1 MATTTLS
8 PAPAR
13 AVSASR
19 VRRRPTVTAVLTWI
33 VAGLFAAVL
42 LAVLASVVV
51 TSLSTSWGGGWLP
64 NGFTFGWFR
73 QAWDTPG
80 LATSIEV
87 TFEVAIADVLIA
99 LLIGVPA
106 GYVLARKKF
115 PGRNAIMLFTLL
127 PVILP
132 PLTYAV
138 QLAALMYRLGIGGT
152 LLSVVL
158 VNLVPILPLVILIT
172 VPFVEQ
178 ISPDV
183 EHAAKVF
190 GADNLR
196 LFSRVLVP
204 LLTPGIVA
212 AGLLSL
218 VRVLGSFELTFFV
231 SGARTQTLV
240 VTIFGALSDPGGPP
254 PALTAAMTVFYMA
267 IALLG
272 LIVSLRFANPAQTL
286 ARPNHRGSRLTAP
299 LSHRTS

>member
-1 MATTTLS
+1 MSSTTLA
-8 PAPAR
+8 PAPAIGASAR
-13 AVSASR
+13 AAG
-19 VRRRPTVTAVLTWI
+19 RRRPTVTAVLTWI
-33 VAGLFAAVL
+33 VAGLFGATL
-42 LAVLASVVV
+42 LAVLASVIV
-51 TSLSTSWGGGWLP
+51 SAFATSWGGGWLP
-64 NGFTFGWFR
+64 DGLTWSWFQ
-73 QAWDTPG
+73 QAWHTPG
-80 LATSIEV
+80 LADSIKV

-99 LLIGVPA
+99 LAIGVPA

-115 PGRNAIMLFTLL
+115 PGRNVIMLFALL

-152 LLSVVL
+152 LLAVVL

-190 GADNLR
+190 GANNLQ

-204 LLTPGIVA
+204 LLMPGIVA
-212 AGLLSL
+212 AGVLSL

-231 SGARTQTLV
+231 SGANTQTLV
-240 VTIFGALSDPGGPP
+240 VTIFGALADPGGPP

-272 LIVSLRFANPAQTL
+272 LLVSLRFANPAQTL
-286 ARPNHRGSRLTAP
+286 ARPNHRAA
-299 LSHRTS
+299 

>member
-1 MATTTLS
+1 MSATTRTAAS
-8 PAPAR
+8 ASAPAADPAGAPR
-13 AVSASR
+13 S
-19 VRRRPTVTAVLTWI
+19 RPTVTAVLTWT
-33 VAGLFAAVL
+33 AGGLFAAIL
-42 LAVLASVVV
+42 LAVLASVIV
-51 TSLSTSWGGGWLP
+51 TSLSTSWGGGWAP
-64 NGFTFGWFR
+64 DGYTFAWFR
-73 QAWDTPG
+73 QAWETPG
-80 LATSIEV
+80 LVRSIEV
-87 TFEVAIADVLIA
+87 TFEVAAADVAAA

-106 GYVLARKKF
+106 GYVLARKRF
-115 PGRNAIMLFTLL
+115 PGRDAIMLFTLL
-127 PVILP
+127 PVVLP

-152 LLSVVL
+152 LLSVIL

-172 VPFVEQ
+172 IPFVEQ

-183 EHAAKVF
+183 EHAARVF

-212 AGLLSL
+212 AGVLSL

-267 IALLG
+267 IALVG
-272 LIVSLRFANPAQTL
+272 LLISLRFANPAQTL
-286 ARPNHRGSRLTAP
+286 ARPA
-299 LSHRTS
+299 HRTL

>member
-1 MATTTLS
+1 MATMTL
-8 PAPAR
+8 APALGL
-13 AVSASR
+13 A
-19 VRRRPTVTAVLTWI
+19 RRRATVTAVLTWL
-33 VAGLFAAVL
+33 VAGLFAATL
-42 LAVLASVVV
+42 LAVLVSVIV
-51 TSLSTSWGGGWLP
+51 TALSTSWGGSWLP
-64 NGFTFGWFR
+64 SGFTFSWFG

-80 LATSIEV
+80 LANSIAV
-87 TFEVAIADVLIA
+87 TFEVAVADVAIA
-99 LLIGVPA
+99 LLVGVPA

-115 PGRNAIMLFTLL
+115 PGRNVIMLFALL

-138 QLAALMYRLGIGGT
+138 QLAALMYRVGIGGT
-152 LLSVVL
+152 LLSVIL

-196 LFSRVLVP
+196 LFTRVLVP
-204 LLTPGIVA
+204 LLMPGIVA
-212 AGLLSL
+212 AGVLSL

-272 LIVSLRFANPAQTL
+272 LVISLRFANPAQTL
-286 ARPNHRGSRLTAP
+286 AR
-299 LSHRTS
+299 RTL

>member
-1 MATTTLS
+1 MASTTFA
-8 PAPAR
+8 APA
-13 AVSASR
+13 ASR
-19 VRRRPTVTAVLTWI
+19 FARRRVTVTAVLTWTL
-33 VAGLFAAVL
+33 AGLFAATL
-42 LAVLASVVV
+42 LAVLASVIV
-51 TSLSTSWGGGWLP
+51 TALSTSWGGSWLP
-64 NGFTFGWFR
+64 SGYTLSWFR
-73 QAWDTPG
+73 KAWDTPG
-80 LATSIEV
+80 LANSIGV
-87 TFEVAIADVLIA
+87 TFEVAVADVAIA
-99 LLIGVPA
+99 LLAGVPA

-115 PGRNAIMLFTLL
+115 PGRNVIMLFALL

-138 QLAALMYRLGIGGT
+138 QIAALMYRLGIGGT
-152 LLSVVL
+152 LLSVIL

-196 LFSRVLVP
+196 LFTRVLVP
-204 LLTPGIVA
+204 LLVPGIVA
-212 AGLLSL
+212 AGVLSL

-231 SGARTQTLV
+231 SGAQTQTLV

-254 PALTAAMTVFYMA
+254 AGLTAAMTVFYMA

-272 LIVSLRFANPAQTL
+272 LMISLWFANPAQTL
-286 ARPNHRGSRLTAP
+286 AQPARHTI
-299 LSHRTS
+299 

>member
-1 MATTTLS
+1 MATTTLAPTS
-8 PAPAR
+8 APAAR
-13 AVSASR
+13 APGFS
-19 VRRRPTVTAVLTWI
+19 RPTVTAVLTWT

-42 LAVLASVVV
+42 LAVLISVIV
-51 TSLSTSWGGGWLP
+51 TALSTSWGGTWLP
-64 NGFTFGWFR
+64 SGYTLSWFR
-73 QAWDTPG
+73 HAWDTPG
-80 LATSIEV
+80 LANSIAV
-87 TFEVAIADVLIA
+87 TFEVAIADVAIA
-99 LLIGVPA
+99 LLVGVPA
-106 GYVLARKKF
+106 GYVVARKKF
-115 PGRNAIMLFTLL
+115 PGRNAIMLFALL

-183 EHAAKVF
+183 EQAAKVF

-196 LFSRVLVP
+196 LFTRVLVP

-212 AGLLSL
+212 AGVLSL

-231 SGARTQTLV
+231 SGATTQTLV

-254 PALTAAMTVFYMA
+254 AALTAAMTVFYMA

-272 LIVSLRFANPAQTL
+272 LVISLRFANPAHTL
-286 ARPNHRGSRLTAP
+286 AQPAR
-299 LSHRTS
+299 RTL

>member
-1 MATTTLS
+1 MATTTLA
-8 PAPAR
+8 PAPRFA
-13 AVSASR
+13 
-19 VRRRPTVTAVLTWI
+19 RRRATVTGVLTWT

-42 LAVLASVVV
+42 LAVLASVIV
-51 TSLSTSWGGGWLP
+51 TALSTSWGGSWLP
-64 NGFTFGWFR
+64 NGLTFSWFR
-73 QAWDTPG
+73 QAWQTPG
-80 LATSIEV
+80 LANSIAV
-87 TFEVAIADVLIA
+87 TFEVAIADVAIA
-99 LLIGVPA
+99 LVAGVPA

-115 PGRNAIMLFTLL
+115 PGRNAIMIFALL

-152 LLSVVL
+152 LISVIL

-178 ISPDV
+178 IPPDV

-196 LFSRVLVP
+196 LFTRILVP
-204 LLTPGIVA
+204 LLMPGIVA
-212 AGLLSL
+212 AGVLSL

-254 PALTAAMTVFYMA
+254 PALTAAMTVFYMT

-272 LIVSLRFANPAQTL
+272 LVISLRFANPAQTL
-286 ARPNHRGSRLTAP
+286 AR
-299 LSHRTS
+299 RTL

>member
-1 MATTTLS
+1 MSATTHTAA
-8 PAPAR
+8 PAPAPAADPAGAPR
-13 AVSASR
+13 S
-19 VRRRPTVTAVLTWI
+19 RPTVTAVLTWT
-33 VAGLFAAVL
+33 AGGLFAAIL
-42 LAVLASVVV
+42 LAVLASVIV
-51 TSLSTSWGGGWLP
+51 TSLSTSWGGGWAPDGYTLD
-64 NGFTFGWFR
+64 WFR
-73 QAWDTPG
+73 QAWETPG
-80 LATSIEV
+80 LVRSIEV
-87 TFEVAIADVLIA
+87 TFEVAAADVAAA

-106 GYVLARKKF
+106 GYVLARKRF
-115 PGRNAIMLFTLL
+115 PGRDAIMLFTLL

-152 LLSVVL
+152 LLSVIL

-172 VPFVEQ
+172 IPFVEQ

-183 EHAAKVF
+183 EHAARVF

-204 LLTPGIVA
+204 LLAPGIVA
-212 AGLLSL
+212 AGVLSL

-267 IALLG
+267 IALVG
-272 LIVSLRFANPAQTL
+272 LLISLRFANPAQTL
-286 ARPNHRGSRLTAP
+286 ARPA
-299 LSHRTS
+299 HRTL

>member
-1 MATTTLS
+1 MTSTTLA
-8 PAPAR
+8 PVPVPKTEAPA
-13 AVSASR
+13 AA
-19 VRRRPTVTAVLTWI
+19 RRRPTVTAVLTWI
-33 VAGLFAAVL
+33 VAGVFAATLLSVL
-42 LAVLASVVV
+42 VSVIV
-51 TSLSTSWGGGWLP
+51 TSLGTSWGGSWLP
-64 NGFTFGWFR
+64 GGWTLDWFR
-73 QAWDTPG
+73 QAWHTPG
-80 LATSIEV
+80 LAQSIEV
-87 TFEVAIADVLIA
+87 TFEVAIVDVLVA
-99 LLIGVPA
+99 LAIGVPA

-115 PGRNAIMLFTLL
+115 PGRNAILLFALL

-132 PLTYAV
+132 SLTYAV

-152 LLSVVL
+152 LLSVIL

-183 EHAAKVF
+183 ENAAKVF
-190 GADNLR
+190 GANNLQ
-196 LFSRVLVP
+196 LFGRVLVP

-212 AGLLSL
+212 AGVLSL

-231 SGARTQTLV
+231 SGAKTQTLV

-272 LIVSLRFANPAQTL
+272 LLVSLRFANPAQTL
-286 ARPNHRGSRLTAP
+286 ARPNHRS
-299 LSHRTS
+299 

>member
-1 MATTTLS
+1 MATTTFAPT
-8 PAPAR
+8 PAPA
-13 AVSASR
+13 ASASR
-19 VRRRPTVTAVLTWI
+19 LACRRPTVTAVLTWLA
-33 VAGLFAAVL
+33 AGLFAATL
-42 LAVLASVVV
+42 LAVLISVIV
-51 TSLSTSWGGGWLP
+51 TALATSWGGTWLP
-64 NGFTFGWFR
+64 SGYTLAWFR
-73 QAWDTPG
+73 EAWDAPG
-80 LATSIEV
+80 LANSIAV
-87 TFEVAIADVLIA
+87 TFEVAVADVAIA
-99 LLIGVPA
+99 LLVGVPA

-115 PGRNAIMLFTLL
+115 PGRNVIMLFALL

-152 LLSVVL
+152 LLSVIL

-212 AGLLSL
+212 AGVLGL

-231 SGARTQTLV
+231 SGAKTQTLV

-254 PALTAAMTVFYMA
+254 AALTAAMTVFYMA

-272 LIVSLRFANPAQTL
+272 LMISLRFANPAQTL
-286 ARPNHRGSRLTAP
+286 AQPARHAF
-299 LSHRTS
+299 

>member
-1 MATTTLS
+1 MTTTALE
-8 PAPAR
+8 PAPA
-13 AVSASR
+13 SAPTTIATTSR
-19 VRRRPTVTAVLTWI
+19 RGRPTVTAVLTWL
-33 VAGLFAAVL
+33 VGGLFAATL
-42 LAVLASVVV
+42 LAVLASVIV
-51 TSLSTSWGGGWLP
+51 TALSTSWGGGWLP
-64 NGFTFGWFR
+64 DGFTFSWFR
-73 QAWDTPG
+73 QAWNTPG
-80 LATSIEV
+80 LTRSISV
-87 TFEVAIADVLIA
+87 TFEVAIADVVAA

-115 PGRNAIMLFTLL
+115 PGRNAILLFALL

-138 QLAALMYRLGIGGT
+138 QLAALMYRLGIGGS
-152 LLSVVL
+152 LLSVIL

-183 EHAAKVF
+183 EHAARVF
-190 GADNLR
+190 GADSLR
-196 LFSRVLVP
+196 LFSKVLVP

-212 AGLLSL
+212 AGVLSL

-231 SGARTQTLV
+231 SGAKTQTLV

-272 LIVSLRFANPAQTL
+272 LMISLRFANPAQTL
-286 ARPNHRGSRLTAP
+286 ARPARRSL
-299 LSHRTS
+299 

>member
-1 MATTTLS
+1 MATATM
-8 PAPAR
+8 APALGF
-13 AVSASR
+13 
-19 VRRRPTVTAVLTWI
+19 VRRRATVTAVLTWL
-33 VAGLFAAVL
+33 VAGLFAVVL
-42 LAVLASVVV
+42 LAVLVSVIV
-51 TSLSTSWGGGWLP
+51 TALSTSWGGTWLP
-64 NGFTFGWFR
+64 GGFTFSWFG
-73 QAWDTPG
+73 QAWHTPG
-80 LATSIEV
+80 LANSIAV
-87 TFEVAIADVLIA
+87 TFEVAAADVVIA

-115 PGRNAIMLFTLL
+115 PGRNAIMLIVLL

-152 LLSVVL
+152 LISVIL
-158 VNLVPILPLVILIT
+158 VNLVPILPLVVLIT

-178 ISPDV
+178 IPPDV

-190 GADNLR
+190 GAGNLR

-204 LLTPGIVA
+204 LLMPGIVA
-212 AGLLSL
+212 AGVLSL

-272 LIVSLRFANPAQTL
+272 LVISLRFANPAQTL
-286 ARPNHRGSRLTAP
+286 ARRSL
-299 LSHRTS
+299 

>member
-1 MATTTLS
+1 MSTTTLA
-8 PAPAR
+8 PAPTPARTAPAR
-13 AVSASR
+13 ASGR
-19 VRRRPTVTAVLTWI
+19 PRPTVTAVLTWI
-33 VAGLFAAVL
+33 VAGLFAATLLSVL
-42 LAVLASVVV
+42 VSVII
-51 TSLSTSWGGGWLP
+51 TAFSTSWGGGWLP
-64 NGFTFGWFR
+64 NGFTGSWVR
-73 QAWDTPG
+73 QAWNTPG
-80 LATSIEV
+80 LTRSIAV

-99 LLIGVPA
+99 LLLGVPA

-115 PGRNAIMLFTLL
+115 PGRNAIMLFALL

-132 PLTYAV
+132 PLTYTV

-152 LLSVVL
+152 LVSVIL
-158 VNLVPILPLVILIT
+158 VNLVPVLPLVILIT

-190 GADNLR
+190 GANNLR

-212 AGLLSL
+212 AGVLSL

-231 SGARTQTLV
+231 SGATTQTLV

-267 IALLG
+267 IALIG
-272 LIVSLRFANPAQTL
+272 LLVSLRFANPAQTL
-286 ARPNHRGSRLTAP
+286 ARPG
-299 LSHRTS
+299 HRTP

>member
-1 MATTTLS
+1 MATTT
-8 PAPAR
+8 PAPAPR
-13 AVSASR
+13 HP
-19 VRRRPTVTAVLTWI
+19 RRRATVTGVLTWL
-33 VAGLFAAVL
+33 VAGLFAATL
-42 LAVLASVVV
+42 LAVLVSVIV
-51 TSLSTSWGGGWLP
+51 TALSTSWGGSWLP
-64 NGFTFGWFR
+64 GGFTLSWFR

-80 LATSIEV
+80 VANSIAV
-87 TFEVAIADVLIA
+87 TFEVAVADVAIA
-99 LLIGVPA
+99 LLVGVPA
-106 GYVLARKKF
+106 GYVLARGRF
-115 PGRNAIMLFTLL
+115 PGRNAILIFALL

-152 LLSVVL
+152 LLSVIL

-178 ISPDV
+178 ISPEV

-196 LFSRVLVP
+196 LFARVLVP

-212 AGLLSL
+212 AGVLSL

-231 SGARTQTLV
+231 SGASTQTLV

-272 LIVSLRFANPAQTL
+272 LLISLRFANPAQTL
-286 ARPNHRGSRLTAP
+286 AR
-299 LSHRTS
+299 RTL